1 MSKVSLIIQMLL
13 FSTYSTL
20 KYVLFIMLN
29 MFHNSTCKKQVSS
42 TVPKSDYV
50 TFGCLSYFKVRSSK
64 KE

>member
-1 MSKVSLIIQMLL
+1 MYFFIRTPPFLSKVSLIIQMLL

-29 MFHNSTCKKQVSS
+29 MFHNSTCKRQMSS

-50 TFGCLSYFKVRSSK
+50 TF
-64 KE
+64 